1 MTIKQYLSMLDYFKS
16 RDEMSYI
23 FLYILAIT
31 GAGFS
36 DVINMIEKE
45 GIIHLKGT
53 KTANANRFVE
63 VTTKDVKHIKS
74 KLSKLPRFFDG
85 KLFKISHNAVAKAF
99 NHAREHI
106 GLDDNSITP
115 YVLRHTH
122 TSYFQKAY
130 QSSISVSV

>member
-1 MTIKQYLSMLDYFKS
+1 MLDYFKS

-23 FLYILAIT
+23 FMYILAIT
-31 GAGFS
+31 GARFS
-36 DVINMIEKE
+36 DVINMIELDLIEKE
-45 GIIHLKGT
+45 GIIHLRGT

-74 KLSKLPRFFDG
+74 KLSKLPRSFDG
-85 KLFKISHNAVAKAF
+85 KLFKISHNAVTKAF

-122 TSYFQKAY
+122 TSYFQKVY